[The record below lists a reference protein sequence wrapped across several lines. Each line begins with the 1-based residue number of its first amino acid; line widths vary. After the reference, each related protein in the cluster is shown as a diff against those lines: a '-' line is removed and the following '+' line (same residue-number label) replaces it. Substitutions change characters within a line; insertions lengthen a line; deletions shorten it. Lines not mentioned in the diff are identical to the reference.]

1 MSNPVKS
8 AEVRSGIFLFPW
20 YKIGNTNDYT
30 PRLRGAESIK
40 DGWPT
45 VKVPSL
51 WCGVKLLRFLS
62 FYLTVGGVKT
72 ESLLLNYKCNKVST
86 K

>member
-1 MSNPVKS
+1 MNNPAGQ
-8 AEVRSGIFLFPW
+8 AEVRSGILSFDQLTE
-20 YKIGNTNDYT
+20 GLVALMRN
-30 PRLRGAESIK
+30 RSIK

-62 FYLTVGGVKT
+62 FYFGSIGV
-72 ESLLLNYKCNKVST
+72 
-86 K
+86 